1 MQKKCRLCKYNRQ
14 ACNPCQDIDTKSKG
28 GQENLESQKNGECR
42 MNKLNNIWNR
52 FAEKHPSASKWIRE
66 GGLFVIVSNLI
77 TVLKYV
83 MLLFLPL
90 AFAGLP
96 NIDFGFP
103 GIDIT

>member
-1 MQKKCRLCKYNRQ
+1 
-14 ACNPCQDIDTKSKG
+14 
-28 GQENLESQKNGECR
+28 

-96 NIDFGFP
+96 NIDFVSRESTLHYSVRHLS
-103 GIDIT
+103 GILSDMMRHMAVFRISVHT

>member
-1 MQKKCRLCKYNRQ
+1 
-14 ACNPCQDIDTKSKG
+14 
-28 GQENLESQKNGECR
+28 

-96 NIDFGFP
+96 NIDFGSRESTLHYSVRHLS
-103 GIDIT
+103 GILSDMMRHMAVFRISVHT

>member
-1 MQKKCRLCKYNRQ
+1 
-14 ACNPCQDIDTKSKG
+14 
-28 GQENLESQKNGECR
+28 
-42 MNKLNNIWNR
+42 MNKSNNIWNR

-103 GIDIT
+103 GIDITLFGETFKWNIIGYDDSVS

>member
-1 MQKKCRLCKYNRQ
+1 
-14 ACNPCQDIDTKSKG
+14 
-28 GQENLESQKNGECR
+28 
-42 MNKLNNIWNR
+42 MNKSNNIWNR

-96 NIDFGFP
+96 NVDFVSRESTLHYSVRHLN
-103 GIDIT
+103 GISSDMMRRMADCRTSVHT

>member
-1 MQKKCRLCKYNRQ
+1 
-14 ACNPCQDIDTKSKG
+14 
-28 GQENLESQKNGECR
+28 

-90 AFAGLP
+90 AQ
-96 NIDFGFP
+96 DFRMLISVSRESTLHYSVRHLS
-103 GIDIT
+103 GILSDMMRHMAVFRISVHT

>member
-1 MQKKCRLCKYNRQ
+1 
-14 ACNPCQDIDTKSKG
+14 
-28 GQENLESQKNGECR
+28 
-42 MNKLNNIWNR
+42 MNKSNNIWNR

-96 NIDFGFP
+96 NIDFVSRESTLHYSVRHLN
-103 GIDIT
+103 GILSDMMRHMAVFRISVHT

>member
-1 MQKKCRLCKYNRQ
+1 
-14 ACNPCQDIDTKSKG
+14 
-28 GQENLESQKNGECR
+28 

-96 NIDFGFP
+96 NGMQWFL
-103 GIDIT
+103 ITAQNNKRRCTIRGKSRT

>member
-1 MQKKCRLCKYNRQ
+1 
-14 ACNPCQDIDTKSKG
+14 
-28 GQENLESQKNGECR
+28 

-83 MLLFLPL
+83 MLLFCHWHSQ
-90 AFAGLP
+90 
-96 NIDFGFP
+96 DFRILISVSRESTLHYSVRHLS
-103 GIDIT
+103 GILSDMMRHMAVSRISVHT